1 MINRGVGKRRAFA
14 VLVFVFIGA
23 AAGGCDREEGVPLTL
38 TSENGGEGFVPVDY
52 ELTSDNYKKW
62 LVAQER
68 LKQNAGDADLGQPA
82 DRILLTNPS
91 AESIDGVVRELESN
105 DRTRDAIKS
114 AGLDVRDYVLTTLA
128 LYQASDRQD
137 TLGISP
143 GGVPIRA
150 SNIELASLHR
160 DEISTARASSRV
172 RIVDDSP
179 RARGNGK
186 AKGKGKGGKGKG
198 GKN

>member
-1 MINRGVGKRRAFA
+1 M
-14 VLVFVFIGA
+14 
-23 AAGGCDREEGVPLTL
+23 
-38 TSENGGEGFVPVDY
+38 PVDY

-186 AKGKGKGGKGKG
+186 AKGRGKGGKGKG
-198 GKN
+198 RGKN